1 MCFLLAVGHY
11 IWENNQGY
19 YFQDYLP
26 WEDYVSSSAFSAAL
40 IFWSYFIIL
49 NTMVPISLYVR

>member
-26 WEDYVSSSAFSAAL
+26 WEDYVSSSAFSATL